1 MIDIVAMG
9 ELLIDFTPGGTNSMG
24 MKMFTQNPGGAPAN
38 VLAMNSRLGGKTAF
52 IGKVGQDAFGE
63 FLQDV
68 LNGKGIDTSGLVLD
82 PVTPTTLAFV
92 HLDEKGDRSF
102 SFYRS
107 PGADQMLTSKE
118 VALDLIDNCGI
129 FHFGS
134 VSLTHDPCRS
144 AVFHA
149 AEYARKQCR
158 LVSFD
163 PNIRPMLWENMEE
176 ARTQIEC
183 AIKYAD
189 ILKVSEEEMA
199 FLTGTQ
205 DLNVGT
211 QCLLDKGVA
220 LVLVSLGEQGAYY
233 RNHGSFGCVP
243 AYPVN
248 AVDTNGA
255 GDAFVG
261 AFLWKAKGMMREELA
276 FMNPVQLEQMVR
288 FANAAGALTA
298 TGSGAIPAMPDLGQ
312 IQSFIHEKEDVLS
325 CRQ

>member
-1 MIDIVAMG
+1 MKR
-9 ELLIDFTPGGTNSMG
+9 GT
-24 MKMFTQNPGGAPAN
+24 A
-38 VLAMNSRLGGKTAF
+38 L
-52 IGKVGQDAFGE
+52 
-63 FLQDV
+63 
-68 LNGKGIDTSGLVLD
+68 
-82 PVTPTTLAFV
+82 
-92 HLDEKGDRSF
+92 
-102 SFYRS
+102 S
-107 PGADQMLTSKE
+107 P
-118 VALDLIDNCGI
+118 
-129 FHFGS
+129 FGS

-149 AEYARKQCR
+149 VEYTKKQCKL

-163 PNIRPMLWENMEE
+163 PNIRPRFWENTEE
-176 ARTQIEC
+176 ARAQIEC
-183 AIKYAD
+183 AVKYAD

-205 DLNVGT
+205 DLDVGT
-211 QCLLDKGVA
+211 KCLLDKGAA

-233 RNHGSFGCVP
+233 RNHVSFGCVP

-261 AFLWKAKGMMREELA
+261 AFLWKANGRMREELA

-325 CRQ
+325 CKQ

>member
-1 MIDIVAMG
+1 MIDVVAMG
-9 ELLIDFTPGGTNSMG
+9 ELLIDFTPGGTNSKG

-38 VLAMNSRLGGKTAF
+38 VLAMNARLGGKTAF
-52 IGKVGQDAFGE
+52 IGKVGQDAFGT
-63 FLQDV
+63 FLRDV
-68 LNGKGIDTSGLVLD
+68 LRGERIDTSGLVFD

-107 PGADQMLTSKE
+107 PGADQMLAPKE
-118 VALDLIDNCGI
+118 VALSLIDDCGV

-134 VSLTHDPCRS
+134 VSLTHDPSRS

-149 AEYARKQCR
+149 AEYAKKQCR

-163 PNIRPMLWENMEE
+163 PNIRPMLWDNTEDT
-176 ARTQIEC
+176 RIQIER
-183 AIKYAD
+183 AMKYAD

-205 DLNVGT
+205 DLDAGSK
-211 QCLLDKGVA
+211 CLLDKGMA

-233 RNHGSFGCVP
+233 RNHCSFGCVP
-243 AYPVN
+243 GYPVN
-248 AVDTNGA
+248 AVDTTGA
-255 GDAFVG
+255 GDAFIG
-261 AFLWKAKGMMREELA
+261 AFLWKAKRMMREELA
-276 FMNPVQLEQMVR
+276 FMNPVQLKQMVK
-288 FANAAGALTA
+288 FANAAGALTT
-298 TGSGAIPAMPDLGQ
+298 TGSGAIPAMPDLEQ
-312 IQSFIHEKEDVLS
+312 IQSFMQEKEEVLS